1 MEKTAL
7 HMITPVLENRLLGR
21 SIGRRVL
28 FKMECFQPSGSFKLR
43 GIGHLCRQYVE
54 NGATHLISSSGGNA
68 GYAVAYAGARLGA
81 RVTVVVPET
90 SSPRAMELIESEGAE
105 LVVFGKAWDEAH
117 DHAISLQ
124 KKNKTAYI
132 PPFDH
137 PGLWEGH
144 STMIDEI
151 ADQCGQ
157 PDAIVLSVGGGGL
170 LCGVMQGIK
179 KHGWSDVPVIA
190 AETLGAHSFF
200 ESVSKG
206 KLTRLE
212 RITSISAT
220 LGAKQVTPKALE
232 WTKHHKIIPVT
243 VTDKAAVSACLNFA
257 NDMRVLVEPA
267 CGASLS
273 IVYDNAQALGS
284 AKTVLVIACG
294 GIGTN
299 LARLE
304 KWKRDFGL

>member
-1 MEKTAL
+1 MKPAPL
-7 HMITPVLENRLLGR
+7 HMITPVLENRLLGLA
-21 SIGRRVL
+21 IGRRVL

-43 GIGHLCRQYVE
+43 GIGRLCQQYLEQGV
-54 NGATHLISSSGGNA
+54 THFVSSSGGNA
-68 GYAVAYAGARLGA
+68 GYAVAYAGARLGV

-90 SSPRAMELIESEGAE
+90 SSPRARELIASENAE
-105 LVVFGKAWDEAH
+105 LIVHGKAWAEAH
-117 DHAISLQ
+117 EHALVLQ
-124 KKNKTAYI
+124 KKYNAAYI

-144 STMIDEI
+144 STMVDEI
-151 ADQCGQ
+151 ACQCGQ
-157 PDAIVLSVGGGGL
+157 PDVIVLSVGGGGL
-170 LCGVMQGIK
+170 LCGVLQGMERL
-179 KHGWSDVPVIA
+179 GWKDTPVIA

-200 ESVSKG
+200 KSVSEG
-206 KLTRLE
+206 KLVRLDK
-212 RITSISAT
+212 ITSISAT
-220 LGAKQVTPKALE
+220 LGAKQVTPRALE
-232 WTKHHKIIPVT
+232 WTRRHEIRPVT
-243 VTDKAAVSACLNFA
+243 VTDRAAVSACLNFA

-273 IVYDNAQALGS
+273 IVYDNAEALKT

-304 KWKRDFGL
+304 NWKREFGL